1 MSPTTRRQSATG
13 LTARGLPL
21 ADVADGQAVVLHAAA
36 AGPPER
42 GSGGFSKLARA
53 VGVAAQGA
61 VDVGQ
66 TTAEGMVR
74 NEEQAIGTGNEAIV
88 KAVCSSNE
96 RRLGMI
102 VGALCVMFCVGVC
115 CLTHA
120 VPWK

>member
-1 MSPTTRRQSATG
+1 MKAH
-13 LTARGLPL
+13 GLPL
-21 ADVADGQAVVLHAAA
+21 ADVADGQAVVLHGGAPAAA
-36 AGPPER
+36 AAAPPER

-102 VGALCVMFCVGVC
+102 VGALCVMFCVGVW